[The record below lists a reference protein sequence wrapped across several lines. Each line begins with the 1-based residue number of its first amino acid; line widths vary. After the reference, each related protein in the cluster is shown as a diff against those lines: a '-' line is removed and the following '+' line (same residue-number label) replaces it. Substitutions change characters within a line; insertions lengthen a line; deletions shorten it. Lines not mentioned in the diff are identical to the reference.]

1 MDKSLYAEYL
11 TYKVQY
17 PTITFEEFVSMKEYC
32 ESMIKEEI
40 EYMISSAAK
49 GEEYNPPAGKT
60 PFDDWARK
68 MTREFATE
76 YVEKTRED
84 FWNELAMA
92 AKSKNFET
100 ME

>member
-40 EYMISSAAK
+40 EYMINCAAK

-68 MTREFATE
+68 MAREFAIE
-76 YVEKTRED
+76 YVEKTKED

-92 AKSKNFET
+92 TENKNFET

>member
-11 TYKVQY
+11 TYKVQC

-32 ESMIKEEI
+32 ENMIKEEI

-68 MTREFATE
+68 MTREFAAE

-84 FWNELAMA
+84 FWNELM
-92 AKSKNFET
+92 KEVK
-100 ME
+100 